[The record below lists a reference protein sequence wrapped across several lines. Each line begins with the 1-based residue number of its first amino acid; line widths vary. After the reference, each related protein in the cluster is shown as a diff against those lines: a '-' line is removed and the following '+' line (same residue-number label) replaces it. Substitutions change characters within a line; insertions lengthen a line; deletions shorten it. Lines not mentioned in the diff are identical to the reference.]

1 MLRPYNCRL
10 TLLPGQALETPARLG
25 AAVMFFVQ
33 LAFEAVFHI
42 VDSAETGFFQCLAR
56 VARAVAAAA
65 DQDDGPVDGRGPF
78 DMVDEFRIAFP
89 SGTVHPRDQ
98 QRALGMSHEQIFPF
112 AAHVDENGVRVVAQK
127 LDGFFRLQV
136 LHLAQYR
143 PVGASPF
150 LQANE
155 NGVTHGSYESI
166 R

>member
-1 MLRPYNCRL
+1 MRPYNCGL
-10 TLLPGQALETPARLG
+10 TLLPGQALEAPARLG

-33 LAFEAVFHI
+33 LAFKAMFHV
-42 VDSAETGFFQCLAR
+42 VDSAKTGFFQRLAC

-89 SGTVHPRDQ
+89 PGTVHPRDQ
-98 QRALGMSHEQIFPF
+98 QRALGMPHEQIFPF
-112 AAHVDENGVRVVAQK
+112 APYVDKDGVRVVTQK

-150 LQANE
+150 
-155 NGVTHGSYESI
+155 
-166 R
+166 